1 MNPSFSKEE
10 LERYQRQMQLPG
22 VGMNGQLKLKN
33 ASILVVGAGGLGCPA
48 LTYLASAGVGTIGI
62 ADHDVVAE
70 SNLHRQTLYTIQ
82 EVGKPKTIIAA
93 KQLQLLNPHIRI
105 ITHAQGLQP
114 ENAVDIIDPYDII
127 LDCTDRFDA
136 RYLMNDVCVLLH
148 KPLVHGSLF
157 RYYAQM
163 ATFNILLSEKTRS
176 ATYRCVFPKP
186 PSPIEN
192 TDCNVAGVFG
202 FLPGLVGTW
211 MAAEAIKLIL
221 GKAVKPELLLFNLDG
236 NSIQKLDVV
245 RNSEAWGKTP
255 QTAAEISAFDYG
267 AFCSRLT

>member
-22 VGMNGQLKLKN
+22 VGMDGQLKLKN
-33 ASILVVGAGGLGCPA
+33 ASVLVVGAGGLGCPA
-48 LTYLASAGVGTIGI
+48 LTYLVSAGIGTIGI

-70 SNLHRQTLYTIQ
+70 SNLHRQPLYTGND
-82 EVGKPKTIIAA
+82 VGKPKAVMA
-93 KQLQLLNPHIRI
+93 SKRLQELNPHIRT
-105 ITHAQGLQP
+105 ITHDQGLLP
-114 ENAVDIIDPYDII
+114 ENAVEIIDSYDII

-148 KPLVHGSLF
+148 KPLVHGSLL
-157 RYYAQM
+157 RYQAQM
-163 ATFNILLSEKTRS
+163 ATFNLSLSEKTRS

-186 PSPIEN
+186 PSPSET
-192 TDCNVAGVFG
+192 TDCKVAGVFG
-202 FLPGLVGTW
+202 FLPGMVGSW
-211 MAAEAIKLIL
+211 MAAETIKLIL
-221 GKAVKPELLLFNLDG
+221 GKPVKSELLLLDLDG
-236 NSIQKLDVV
+236 NALQKLELV
-245 RNSEAWGKTP
+245 RNSEAWGKSP